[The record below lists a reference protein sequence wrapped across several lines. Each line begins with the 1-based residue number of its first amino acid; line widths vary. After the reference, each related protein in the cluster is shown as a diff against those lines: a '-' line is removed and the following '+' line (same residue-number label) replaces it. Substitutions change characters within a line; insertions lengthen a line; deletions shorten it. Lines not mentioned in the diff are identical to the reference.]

1 MQETYHFLSFISTAP
16 NATVIPTCAN
26 LTVTQADAL
35 GYVESNDALKT
46 YKSNMDCT
54 WNISSNGH
62 VELTFIRLKTEDKV
76 DIVTVYDGGSRA
88 APLIGTLF
96 GSTLPQQS
104 LTSSST
110 NLFVRFTSDG
120 SKQYKGF
127 RARYRGRA
135 VLGISIYV

>member
-1 MQETYHFLSFISTAP
+1 
-16 NATVIPTCAN
+16 
-26 LTVTQADAL
+26 
-35 GYVESNDALKT
+35 
-46 YKSNMDCT
+46 MDCT

-62 VELTFIRLKTEDKV
+62 VELVFLRLDTEDKV

-96 GSTLPQQS
+96 GNTLPRQS

-120 SKQYKGF
+120 SKQYEGF
-127 RARYRGRA
+127 LARYRGRID
-135 VLGISIYV
+135 LTNKFSYLK